1 MAQTLHAFRE
11 FISQYPELE
20 SEWYKKSNYI
30 CILSANNELEL
41 NKLIEKCAL
50 NNIKYSIFNEPDYDN
65 ALTAVVLEPGDKS
78 KKITSNFPLAL
89 KGL

>member
-1 MAQTLHAFRE
+1 MSQSLHAFRE
-11 FISQYPELE
+11 FISQHPELE

-30 CILSANNELEL
+30 CILSANNEFDL
-41 NKLIEKCAL
+41 NVLIEKCML
-50 NNIKYSIFNEPDYDN
+50 HNIKFSIFKEPDYDN